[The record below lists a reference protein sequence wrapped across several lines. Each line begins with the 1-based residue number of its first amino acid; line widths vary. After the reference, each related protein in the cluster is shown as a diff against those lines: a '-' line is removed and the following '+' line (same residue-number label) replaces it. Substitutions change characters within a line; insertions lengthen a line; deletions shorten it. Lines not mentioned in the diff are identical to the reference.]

1 MGLRVT
7 LTVTVGSMAT
17 AGYATVEPVFI
28 RRRDRPYAGDSDTR
42 YDVLDICLAAEKV
55 SGKETILGAQE
66 TNGL

>member
-1 MGLRVT
+1 
-7 LTVTVGSMAT
+7 MAT